1 MIAAA
6 LSFNSGILL
15 FADADRPRAVVP
27 RESRRIFQ
35 RQYGDPPACAR
46 SVFVASEPIG
56 WTAEAF
62 ERCERT
68 LDALPAASRTIDGMK
83 DAIEHALFEVY
94 HDQIGSPAVEQ
105 ELSSFI
111 ALYSPIDRRYAL
123 FHTLNTALR
132 EVTGHDCVGPAAFLG
147 HYLIRDPYNAA
158 RSMDALDLA
167 TVFSIATDTLD
178 GVRACHQKCGVS
190 SEMAVMYADG
200 HVSDIQRIPHDSHK
214 ERKVALAALART

>member
-15 FADADRPRAVVP
+15 FADADRPRSVAP

-35 RQYGDPPACAR
+35 RQYGEPPQCAR
-46 SVFVASEPIG
+46 SVFVASDIVG
-56 WTAEAF
+56 WTSAAF
-62 ERCERT
+62 ERSET
-68 LDALPAASRTIDGMK
+68 ALEALPASQRTIDGMK
-83 DAIEHALFEVY
+83 DAIEHALFEAY
-94 HDQIGSPAVEQ
+94 QDQIGLPTAEQ
-105 ELSSFI
+105 QFSAFI
-111 ALYSPIDRRYAL
+111 ALYSPAEKRYAL

-132 EVTGHDCVGPAAFLG
+132 EVAGHDCVGPAAFLG

-158 RSMDALDLA
+158 RSMDALNLE

-178 GVRACHQKCGVS
+178 GVRACNEKCGVS

>member
-15 FADADRPRAVVP
+15 FADADRPRSVIP

-35 RQYGDPPACAR
+35 RQFGDPPDCAR
-46 SVFVASEPIG
+46 SVFVAGDASS
-56 WTAEAF
+56 WTGAAF
-62 ERCERT
+62 ERCER
-68 LDALPAASRTIDGMK
+68 ALEALSGSGRTIDGMK
-83 DAIEHALFEVY
+83 NAIEQALFEAY
-94 HDQIGSPAVEQ
+94 QDQIARSGAEPEFSA
-105 ELSSFI
+105 FI
-111 ALYSPIDRRYAL
+111 ALYAPLDRRYAL

-178 GVRACHQKCGVS
+178 GVRACNEQCGVS

-200 HVSDIQRIPHDSHK
+200 HVTDIQRMPHDSHK

>member
-15 FADADRPRAVVP
+15 FADADRPRSVVP

-35 RQYGDPPACAR
+35 RQYGEPPGCAR
-46 SVFVASEPIG
+46 SVFVASDVVG
-56 WTAEAF
+56 WTAAAF
-62 ERCERT
+62 ERSERA
-68 LDALPAASRTIDGMK
+68 LDALPAAARTIDGMRE
-83 DAIEHALFEVY
+83 AIEHALFEAY
-94 HDQIGSPAVEQ
+94 QDQIGQPSAE
-105 ELSSFI
+105 EEFSAFI
-111 ALYSPIDRRYAL
+111 ALYSPIERRYAL

-132 EVTGHDCVGPAAFLG
+132 EVSGHDCVGPAAFLG

-178 GVRACHQKCGVS
+178 GVRACNEKCGVS

-200 HVSDIQRIPHDSHK
+200 HVTDIQRIPHDTHK
-214 ERKVALAALART
+214 QRKVALAALART

>member
-15 FADADRPRAVVP
+15 FADADRPRSVVP

-35 RQYGDPPACAR
+35 RQYGEPPECAR
-46 SVFVASEPIG
+46 SVFVASDLNG
-56 WTAEAF
+56 WTAPAI
-62 ERCERT
+62 ERSERS
-68 LDALPAASRTIDGMK
+68 LEGLPAASSRIDTMRE
-83 DAIEHALFEVY
+83 AIEHALFEVY
-94 HDQIGSPAVEQ
+94 QEQIGQPAAEQ
-105 ELSSFI
+105 EFSAFI
-111 ALYSPIDRRYAL
+111 ALYSPIEKRYAL

-178 GVRACHQKCGVS
+178 GVRACNEKCGAS

-200 HVSDIQRIPHDSHK
+200 HVSDIQRLSQDSHK
-214 ERKVALAALART
+214 QRKVALAALART

>member
-15 FADADRPRAVVP
+15 FADADRPRNVVP

-35 RQYGDPPACAR
+35 RQYGEPPACAR
-46 SVFVASEPIG
+46 SVFVASEVVG
-56 WTAEAF
+56 WTSAAF
-62 ERCERT
+62 ERSESA
-68 LDALPAASRTIDGMK
+68 LDSMPASARTIDGMK

-94 HDQIGSPAVEQ
+94 QDQIGKPTAEQ
-105 ELSSFI
+105 EFSAFI
-111 ALYSPIDRRYAL
+111 ALYSPAEKRYAL
-123 FHTLNTALR
+123 FHTLNMALR

-158 RSMDALDLA
+158 RSMDALDLQ

-178 GVRACHQKCGVS
+178 GVRACNEKCGAS

>member
-15 FADADRPRAVVP
+15 FADADRPRSVAP

-35 RQYGDPPACAR
+35 GQYGEPPQCAR
-46 SVFVASEPIG
+46 SVFVASDIVG
-56 WTAEAF
+56 WTAAAF
-62 ERCERT
+62 ERSQTALE
-68 LDALPAASRTIDGMK
+68 ALPAPTRTIDGMK
-83 DAIEHALFEVY
+83 DAIEHALFEAY
-94 HDQIGSPAVEQ
+94 QDQIGLPTAEQ
-105 ELSSFI
+105 EFSAFI
-111 ALYSPIDRRYAL
+111 ALYSPIERRYAL

-132 EVTGHDCVGPAAFLG
+132 EVAGHDCVGPAAFLG

-158 RSMDALDLA
+158 RSMDALNLE

-178 GVRACHQKCGVS
+178 GVRACHEKCGVS

>member
-15 FADADRPRAVVP
+15 FADADRPRSVVP

-35 RQYGDPPACAR
+35 RQYGDGQGCAR
-46 SVFVASEPIG
+46 SVFVASDVIG
-56 WTAEAF
+56 WTGAAF
-62 ERCERT
+62 ERSERA
-68 LDALPAASRTIDGMK
+68 LEALPADKRTIDGMR

-94 HDQIGSPAVEQ
+94 QEQIGQPTAEQ
-105 ELSSFI
+105 EFSAFI
-111 ALYSPIDRRYAL
+111 ALYSPIEKRYAL
-123 FHTLNTALR
+123 FHSLNTALR

-178 GVRACHQKCGVS
+178 GVRACNEKCGVS

>member
-15 FADADRPRAVVP
+15 FSDADRPRSVAP

-35 RQYGDPPACAR
+35 RQYGEPPQCAR
-46 SVFVASEPIG
+46 SVFVASDIVG
-56 WTAEAF
+56 WTSAAF
-62 ERCERT
+62 ERSET
-68 LDALPAASRTIDGMK
+68 ALEALPASQRTIDGMK
-83 DAIEHALFEVY
+83 DAIEHALFEAY
-94 HDQIGSPAVEQ
+94 QDQIGLPTAEQ
-105 ELSSFI
+105 EFSAFI
-111 ALYSPIDRRYAL
+111 ALYSPAEKRYAL

-132 EVTGHDCVGPAAFLG
+132 EVAGHDCVGPAAFLG

-158 RSMDALDLA
+158 RSMDALNLE

-178 GVRACHQKCGVS
+178 GVRACNEKCGVS

-200 HVSDIQRIPHDSHK
+200 HVSDIQRLAHDTHK
-214 ERKVALAALART
+214 QRKVALAALART

>member
-15 FADADRPRAVVP
+15 FADADRPRSVAP

-35 RQYGDPPACAR
+35 GQYGEPPQCAR
-46 SVFVASEPIG
+46 SVFVASDIVG
-56 WTAEAF
+56 WTAAAF
-62 ERCERT
+62 ERSQTALE
-68 LDALPAASRTIDGMK
+68 ALPAATRTIDGMK
-83 DAIEHALFEVY
+83 DAIEHALFEAY
-94 HDQIGSPAVEQ
+94 QDQIGLPTAEQ
-105 ELSSFI
+105 EFSAFI
-111 ALYSPIDRRYAL
+111 ALYSPIEKRYAL

-132 EVTGHDCVGPAAFLG
+132 EVAGHDCVGPAAFLG

-158 RSMDALDLA
+158 RSMDALNLE

-178 GVRACHQKCGVS
+178 GVRACHEKCGVS

>member
-15 FADADRPRAVVP
+15 FADADRPRNVVP

-35 RQYGDPPACAR
+35 RQYGEPPACAR
-46 SVFVASEPIG
+46 SVFVASEVVG
-56 WTAEAF
+56 WTSAAF
-62 ERCERT
+62 ERSESA
-68 LDALPAASRTIDGMK
+68 LDSMPASARTIDGMK
-83 DAIEHALFEVY
+83 EAIEHALFEVY
-94 HDQIGSPAVEQ
+94 QDQIGRPTAEQ
-105 ELSSFI
+105 EFSAFI
-111 ALYSPIDRRYAL
+111 TLYSPIEKRYAL

-158 RSMDALDLA
+158 RSMDALDLE

-178 GVRACHQKCGVS
+178 GVRACHEKCGVS

>member
-15 FADADRPRAVVP
+15 FADADRPRSVVP

-35 RQYGDPPACAR
+35 RQYGEPPACAR
-46 SVFVASEPIG
+46 SVFVASDFGG
-56 WTAEAF
+56 WTAPAF
-62 ERCERT
+62 ERSERA
-68 LDALPAASRTIDGMK
+68 LDALPDASRTIDGMK
-83 DAIEHALFEVY
+83 EAIEHALFEVY
-94 HDQIGSPAVEQ
+94 HNQSGSPGAEQ

-158 RSMDALDLA
+158 RSMDALNLE

-178 GVRACHQKCGVS
+178 GVRACNEKCGVS

>member
-15 FADADRPRAVVP
+15 FADADRPRSVAP

-35 RQYGDPPACAR
+35 RQYGEPPQCAR
-46 SVFVASEPIG
+46 SVFVASDIVG
-56 WTAEAF
+56 WTSAAF
-62 ERCERT
+62 ERSET
-68 LDALPAASRTIDGMK
+68 ALEALPAAQRTIDGMK
-83 DAIEHALFEVY
+83 DAIEHALFEAY
-94 HDQIGSPAVEQ
+94 QDQIGLPTAEQ
-105 ELSSFI
+105 EFSAFI
-111 ALYSPIDRRYAL
+111 ALYSPAEKRYAL

-132 EVTGHDCVGPAAFLG
+132 EVAGHDCVGPAAFLG

-158 RSMDALDLA
+158 RSMDALNLE

-178 GVRACHQKCGVS
+178 GVRACNEKCGVS

-200 HVSDIQRIPHDSHK
+200 HVSDIQRLAHDTHK
-214 ERKVALAALART
+214 QRKVALAALART

>member
-15 FADADRPRAVVP
+15 FADADRPRNVVP

-35 RQYGDPPACAR
+35 RQYGEPPACAR
-46 SVFVASEPIG
+46 SVFVASEVVG
-56 WTAEAF
+56 WTSPAF
-62 ERCERT
+62 ERSESA
-68 LDALPAASRTIDGMK
+68 LDSMPAAARTIDGMK
-83 DAIEHALFEVY
+83 EAIEHALFEVY
-94 HDQIGSPAVEQ
+94 QDQIGRPTAEQ
-105 ELSSFI
+105 EFSAFI
-111 ALYSPIDRRYAL
+111 TLYSPLVKRYAL
-123 FHTLNTALR
+123 FHPLNTALR

-158 RSMDALDLA
+158 RSMDALDLE

-178 GVRACHQKCGVS
+178 GVRACNEKCGVS

-200 HVSDIQRIPHDSHK
+200 HVSAIQRIPHDSHK